1 MKKEEFYFTSKD
13 EMHKLH
19 GVRYSP
25 EEGREIRCV
34 LQIVHG
40 MAEYVER
47 YEEFAE
53 YLTERGYVVVGED
66 HLGHGKSVGKKGKF
80 GYFCA
85 TDPATALVENVHR
98 LREITQKI
106 YSEVP
111 YVLMGHSMG
120 SFITRNYM
128 FRHGEGLSGVI
139 IMGTGMESFM
149 TVKLAQGVAAVQRLF
164 LGDRHISRLID
175 RMAFGRYNRKVEH
188 PRTAFDWLSRDG
200 SRVDRYLADPQC
212 GFVFTVNG
220 FRALF
225 ELISRLYSGKNLE
238 QIPKRLPV
246 CLVSGTGDPVGGYGV
261 GVKKAYRSLRKAG
274 MEDVTMKLYPEGRH
288 ELLNEINRDEVT
300 QNLCRWLERM
310 VLKETR

>member
-1 MKKEEFYFTSKD
+1 MEESGRLRRQREFLIQTAYWAVWGTAGVLLIKFVGPALLPFVIAFLTAWALAVPTDFLS
-13 EMHKLH
+13 ERMHVNRKA
-19 GVRYSP
+19 VS
-25 EEGREIRCV
+25 
-34 LQIVHG
+34 
-40 MAEYVER
+40 
-47 YEEFAE
+47 
-53 YLTERGYVVVGED
+53 VVV
-66 HLGHGKSVGKKGKF
+66 V
-80 GYFCA
+80 
-85 TDPATALVENVHR
+85 
-98 LREITQKI
+98 
-106 YSEVP
+106 
-111 YVLMGHSMG
+111 VL
-120 SFITRNYM
+120 FYAAVA
-128 FRHGEGLSGVI
+128 GLLFLFASHAV
-139 IMGTGMESFM
+139 S
-149 TVKLAQGVAAVQRLF
+149 LAQGVAAVQRLF

-200 SRVDRYLADPQC
+200 NRVDRYIADPQC

-261 GVKKAYRSLRKAG
+261 GVKKAYGSLRKAG